1 LSDKGTRP
9 GAGGTA
15 AFFDSVAGQAL
26 GAMPKDAYAARQ
38 AADALYVQRVGAG
51 APWNGNV
58 YTQAVR
64 DVMGGKPG
72 DSAGGVASINGSTTV
87 MPPGVNGDDFQTMV
101 HSLQNQDLLD

>member
-1 LSDKGTRP
+1 STVSPTVAQDVLRGQQAMQDNPDIKEMLRAKGTGP

-26 GAMPKDAYAARQ
+26 GAMPKDAFAARQ
-38 AADALYVQRVGAG
+38 AADALYVQRVGPG

-72 DSAGGVASINGSTTV
+72 DSAG
-87 MPPGVNGDDFQTMV
+87 
-101 HSLQNQDLLD
+101 